1 MPPLVSILMAVYN
14 AEEWLDEALDS
25 LLVRQTLREVEV
37 LAVDDAS
44 TDGSLAI
51 LERRAAEDGRLR
63 VLRQTENQGQAVA
76 RNVALKEACGEFI
89 MMVDADD
96 WLSPDALEQAV
107 SVFKDFPQ
115 TDCVVLKLQKGEETL
130 RMEQEVL
137 TGEEAFRL
145 SLDWRLHGL
154 YVVRRELHLRYP
166 YDCSYR
172 LYSDDNTARLHYLH
186 SREVRPCNG
195 VYYYRQHPE
204 SSTAKVSPNRFLH
217 MMANLSLRRTLVE
230 EQVSEEVLAYFDRYR
245 WHVFLGQLWLFF
257 SHASELEKATQETL
271 RSQFRKVYATF
282 SKCMPYPLFLFSQR
296 MRWMLKKLR
305 GKVAL

>member
-96 WLSPDALEQAV
+96 WLSPML
-107 SVFKDFPQ
+107 
-115 TDCVVLKLQKGEETL
+115 
-130 RMEQEVL
+130 
-137 TGEEAFRL
+137 
-145 SLDWRLHGL
+145 W
-154 YVVRRELHLRYP
+154 
-166 YDCSYR
+166 
-172 LYSDDNTARLHYLH
+172 N
-186 SREVRPCNG
+186 
-195 VYYYRQHPE
+195 RQ
-204 SSTAKVSPNRFLH
+204 
-217 MMANLSLRRTLVE
+217 
-230 EQVSEEVLAYFDRYR
+230 
-245 WHVFLGQLWLFF
+245 
-257 SHASELEKATQETL
+257 
-271 RSQFRKVYATF
+271 
-282 SKCMPYPLFLFSQR
+282 
-296 MRWMLKKLR
+296 
-305 GKVAL
+305 